1 MGDTPRKEVV
11 MSEER
16 LVDIEVKLAHQEQT
30 IVELNDAVTEQ
41 QAKITELEALCNR
54 LIDRVRS
61 ISDSATD
68 APHDDRP
75 PHY

>member
-1 MGDTPRKEVV
+1 

-16 LVDIEVKLAHQEQT
+16 LVDIEVKLAHQEQ
-30 IVELNDAVTEQ
+30 LLSDLDAVVTDQ
-41 QAKITELEALCNR
+41 QAKIMQLEALCNE
-54 LIDRVRS
+54 LIERVRS
-61 ISDSATD
+61 FADGATD